1 MKHSVLSLLFVTL
14 LLLPLSSMHAQEEG
28 GPPPPRNGGFL
39 ENFMQAREG
48 RPLPFGEETRRAPE
62 QFRGNVEDMQERMME
77 RRERFAS
84 TSILMKGEFSERV
97 KEMVGKRAEHAASLF
112 DAMVLRLQGLS
123 ERIAARIETLK
134 ERGVDTSDAEALLAE
149 ANEKID
155 DAETAIQEV
164 KDAMSDALESE
175 TPREEMQNV
184 KTLAQ
189 TAKEAVKAAH
199 EALVETITAL
209 PYAQNGGAQEEPSP
223 TNE

>member
-1 MKHSVLSLLFVTL
+1 MKHSALPLLFVTL
-14 LLLPLSSMHAQEEG
+14 LLLPLSSARAYEEG
-28 GPPPPRNGGFL
+28 SPPPRNGGFL

-48 RPLPFGEETRRAPE
+48 RPLPFGENAKGAPE

-112 DAMVLRLQGLS
+112 DAMVLRLRGLS
-123 ERIAARIETLK
+123 ERIDARIEVLK
-134 ERGVDTSDAEALLAE
+134 ERGVDTEEAEALLAD
-149 ANEKID
+149 ADEKID
-155 DAETAIQEV
+155 DAETAIQAV

-184 KTLAQ
+184 RTLAQ

-199 EALVETITAL
+199 EALVEAITAL
-209 PYAQNGGAQEEPSP
+209 PNAQNGGAQEEPSP